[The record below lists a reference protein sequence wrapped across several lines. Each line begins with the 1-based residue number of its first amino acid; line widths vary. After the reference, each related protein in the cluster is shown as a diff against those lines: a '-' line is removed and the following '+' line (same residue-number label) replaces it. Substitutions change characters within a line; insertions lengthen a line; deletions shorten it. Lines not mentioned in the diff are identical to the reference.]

1 MMIAPRRSFDQRGL
15 GERAGAAALTAL
27 MVGGLGFVLL
37 HGLAAGFLPP
47 AMQQGLDTFTVL
59 PDPPPPPERVVPPP
73 RKVTR
78 PSGKAS
84 PPNIRSKATEVTA
97 PVPVIMTV
105 PPPIV
110 VAPLPNVGVQATSG
124 ASDRPGP
131 GTGAGGIGNG
141 NGAGGDGDGDG
152 SGLERT
158 PVLVRGDVRGRD
170 VPRWALEE
178 GFHGTVRMRYR
189 VGIDGRASDCRV
201 VGTSGSAEI
210 DAITCRAVETR
221 FRYRPWRDADGR
233 PVPSTVLRDQEWDI
247 PGNAELNAR
256 RSGS

>member
-1 MMIAPRRSFDQRGL
+1 MAVRDQRL
-15 GERAGAAALTAL
+15 GERAGAAALTAIV
-27 MVGGLGFVLL
+27 VGALGFALL
-37 HGLAAGFLPP
+37 HGLGAPSLP
-47 AMQQGLDTFTVL
+47 AVVQEGLATFAVQ
-59 PDPPPPPERVVPPP
+59 PDPPPPPRIVPPP
-73 RKVTR
+73 RKFNR

-84 PPNIRSKATEVTA
+84 PPNLRSKATEVTA
-97 PVPVIMTV
+97 PVPIVATV

-110 VAPLPNVGVQATSG
+110 VAALPSIGAQATSG

-152 SGLERT
+152 SGWERT
-158 PVLVRGDVRGRD
+158 PVLIRGDVKGRD
-170 VPRWALEE
+170 VPAWALEQ
-178 GFHGTVRMRYR
+178 GFHGVVRMRYR
-189 VGIDGRASDCRV
+189 VGVDGRATGCRV
-201 VGTSGSAEI
+201 VGSSGSAEI

-233 PVPSTVLRDQEWDI
+233 AVPSTVLRDQEWDI
-247 PGNAELNAR
+247 PGDDELNAR

>member
-1 MMIAPRRSFDQRGL
+1 MMNVPHQRL
-15 GERAGAAALTAL
+15 RERAGAAGLTAL

-47 AMQQGLDTFTVL
+47 AMQQGLATFAVL
-59 PDPPPPPERVVPPP
+59 PDPPPPERVVPPP
-73 RKVTR
+73 RKITR

-84 PPNIRSKATEVTA
+84 PPNLRSKATEVTA
-97 PVPVIMTV
+97 PVPVIVTV

-110 VAPLPNVGVQATSG
+110 VAPLPNIGVQATSG

-141 NGAGGDGDGDG
+141 DGAGGDGDGDG
-152 SGLERT
+152 SGMERM
-158 PVLVRGDVRGRD
+158 PQLIRGDVRGRD
-170 VPRWALEE
+170 VPAWALEQ
-178 GFHGTVRMRYR
+178 GFHGTVRMRFH
-189 VGIDGRASDCRV
+189 IDTQGRPSDCRI
-201 VGTSGSAEI
+201 VGSSGSAEM

-233 PVPSTVLRDQEWDI
+233 PVAATVLRDQEWDI
-247 PGNAELNAR
+247 PGDDELNAR
-256 RSGS
+256 RNGS

>member
-1 MMIAPRRSFDQRGL
+1 MRVAEQKL

-27 MVGGLGFVLL
+27 VVGAL
-37 HGLAAGFLPP
+37 GLALLRGLAGGVLPP
-47 AMQQGLDTFTVL
+47 VVQDGLATFAVL
-59 PDPPPPPERVVPPP
+59 PDPPPPPERAVPPP

-84 PPNIRSKATEVTA
+84 PPNLRSKATEVTA
-97 PVPVIMTV
+97 PVPVIATV

-131 GTGAGGIGNG
+131 GTGAGGYGNG

-158 PVLVRGDVRGRD
+158 PVLIRGDVKGKD
-170 VPRWALEE
+170 VPEWALEQ
-178 GFHGTVRMRYR
+178 GFHGVVRMRYR
-189 VGIDGRASDCRV
+189 VGVDGRATDCRV
-201 VGTSGSAEI
+201 VGSSGSAEI
-210 DAITCRAVETR
+210 DAVTCRAVETR

-247 PGNAELNAR
+247 PGDAEINERR